1 MLLSNRVGFNKL
13 VYNNYNYEVESE
25 NGKLFPQQKFIADFL
40 RLTNP
45 YRGLLIYFGLGTGK
59 TRTAI
64 NTCEQ
69 AIRKNMKVNTLL
81 PASIAK
87 NYEKEL
93 LKYSNLGRHLN
104 NSKTIWY
111 LVNSKD
117 HSIKTRKKTIWIPD
131 FKGDD
136 VLVIKKT
143 TIEQA
148 NQSEIKLIQESI
160 SIILEDRYNFI
171 KYNGLSEKK
180 SLQIV
185 NDHVFDNSITVID
198 EAHNFIRNVVN
209 GSKIS
214 TNIYQAMLNAKNA
227 KFLLLSG
234 TPVINKPFEIA
245 PLINLVKGG
254 IVQYRIE
261 VINSKKNP
269 MNDIKRFDKY
279 IDVSSFSNNV
289 LAIEFIPH
297 GFEKKNEMII
307 KSGKARKSHK
317 ELIDE
322 IVTRLK
328 SLKYSIGRIL
338 SKVYTPLPEKEEEFN
353 SIFVDDKNNELKNSD
368 LFMRRILGSVS
379 YFRRA
384 NDNIFPA
391 ELPEIIRKIPMSDY
405 QFGKYYEERMKEIK
419 ADEIM
424 KRQKKQQN
432 EQTST
437 YRAFSR
443 SLCNFVF
450 PQNIQRRYPKDI
462 KKMILAEKQ
471 KADDIIDGNLKKE
484 VKDEYENQLKNIIL
498 ELLNIDDIDL
508 LTYSPKF
515 HQMIADLTSVANQK
529 ALVYSQFRNIGGI
542 AIFKIILEKLGWIEF
557 SLDIVA
563 GSYSIVDAKNVLSE
577 KYNNKRFIIFNE
589 DRDKTKELMNIF
601 NGHFMFCSNKIQKQ
615 LSEANFKISGKNSN
629 GPSFDDNI
637 NGSIINT
644 FIITQSGAE
653 GISLTNVRK
662 VLLMEPYW
670 NNVRTEQVIGR
681 AIRTNSHYHLTP
693 EERNVQIF
701 KYIMVASKNT
711 ANNDAFKTF
720 KMKDNSLT
728 TDEHVF
734 NLSKQKE
741 KLTSSFL
748 NALKSA
754 AVDCAMNA
762 KVNKVNEGLY
772 KCYAFPI
779 NLEKHALTTTSDIAN
794 DLKVTQYK
802 NTQHELLIDDAQV
815 VIKKSDNK
823 KYILY
828 KNKLYDYLAYKEAKL
843 LY

>member
-1 MLLSNRVGFNKL
+1 MLLSNRVGFNKH
-13 VYNNYNYEVESE
+13 VYYNYNYETEAE
-25 NGKLFPQQKFIADFL
+25 TGKLFPQQKFISDFL
-40 RLTNP
+40 RLSNP

-93 LKYSNLGRHLN
+93 LKYSKLGRHLN

-117 HSIKTRKKTIWIPD
+117 QSIKTRKKTIWIPD

-136 VLVIKKT
+136 VFVIKKT
-143 TIEQA
+143 SQEEA

-180 SLQIV
+180 STQIV
-185 NDHVFDNSITVID
+185 NDNVFDNSITVID

-214 TNIYQAMLNAKNA
+214 TQIYESMLNAKNA

-234 TPVINKPFEIA
+234 TPLINKPFEIA

-254 IVQYRIE
+254 VVQFRIE

-269 MNDIKRFDKY
+269 INDIKQFDKY
-279 IDVSSFSNNV
+279 IDVASFSNNV

-307 KSGKARKSHK
+307 KSGKDRKKSHK
-317 ELIDE
+317 ELIHE
-322 IVTRLK
+322 IETRLK
-328 SLKYSIGRIL
+328 NLKYSIGRIV
-338 SKVYTPLPEKEEEFN
+338 SKVYTPLPEKEDEFN
-353 SIFVDDKNNELKNSD
+353 STFVDDKNNELKNSD

-384 NDNIFPA
+384 NDDIFPT
-391 ELPEIIRKIPMSDY
+391 ELPEIIREIPMSDY

-419 ADEIM
+419 SDEIM
-424 KRQKKQQN
+424 KKHKKQQN

-450 PQNIQRRYPKDI
+450 PQNIQRLYPKDI

-471 KADDIIDGNLKKE
+471 KADDIIDGNLKKV

-498 ELLNIDDIDL
+498 ELSNIKDIDL

-515 HQMIADLTSVANQK
+515 NQMIIDLTSVPNQK

-563 GSYSIVDAKNVLSE
+563 GSYSIVDHKNVLSE

-601 NGHFMFCSNKIQKQ
+601 NGHLMFCSKKIQNQ
-615 LSEANFKISGKNSN
+615 LSDENFKISGKNSN

-681 AIRTNSHYHLTP
+681 AIRTNSHYHLP
-693 EERNVQIF
+693 IEERNVQIF
-701 KYIMVASKNT
+701 KYIMVASENS
-711 ANNDAFKTF
+711 ANKDFKTF
-720 KMKDNSLT
+720 IMKDNSLT
-728 TDEHVF
+728 TDQHVF

-754 AVDCAMNA
+754 AVDCGMNA

-779 NLEKHALTTTSDIAN
+779 NLEKLALTTTSDIAN

-802 NTQHELLIDDAQV
+802 NTQHELLIDNAQV